1 MEWMMLL
8 MPLVFNWLNEQR
20 TAAEG
25 DVYTDPQDIPLT
37 SEDWDKISE
46 LGGPS
51 LIGEE
56 SLGDIMQAAPEDF
69 RPFIGATLQQQAA
82 QNAINR
88 DNYSNW
94 VNLMNSGYEKSAN
107 TLGQLGPALI

>member
-1 MEWMMLL
+1 MEWLMLL
-8 MPLVFNWLNEQR
+8 APWLFNAFNQQE
-20 TAAEG
+20 TE

-37 SEDWDKISE
+37 ADDWALIAE
-46 LGGPS
+46 LGDPS
-51 LIGEE
+51 LMGEGSLE
-56 SLGDIMQAAPEDF
+56 SIFQAAPEDF
-69 RPFIGATLQQQAA
+69 RPFIGASLQQQAA

-94 VNLMNSGYEKSAN
+94 VNMMNTGYAKSAN